1 LVPSFDIF
9 MIEASGSAPAGTRW
23 SRRGPVRTAGL
34 AFVCFITALAVAP
47 TAEAGNGIGNGRF
60 LRLKLPPE
68 DQIAREGP
76 AAAQERPARLLEVC
90 PVDRPNHYIDD
101 FGAPRWGGGFHRHQ
115 GIDIMSPRGTPIRA
129 PFDGTAKESASWAG
143 GLGVYVYGER
153 GFVFNAH
160 LIRLG
165 KLGKVRAGDV
175 IGYVGNSG
183 DARGGST
190 HDHFEWHPS
199 GGRAVDPFRLL
210 NAACQGIPSRPN
222 PPRRS
227 TTFI

>member
-1 LVPSFDIF
+1 
-9 MIEASGSAPAGTRW
+9 MRW
-23 SRRGPVRTAGL
+23 SRCGAVRTAGL
-34 AFVCFITALAVAP
+34 AFVCFITALAVSP

-68 DQIAREGP
+68 DQITGEGSASAP
-76 AAAQERPARLLEVC
+76 EGRARLLEIC

-115 GIDIMSPRGTPIRA
+115 GIDIISPRGTPIRA
-129 PFDGTAKESASWAG
+129 PFDGMAKESASWAG
-143 GLGVYVYGER
+143 GLGVYVYGKR

-160 LIRLG
+160 LATLG
-165 KLGKVRAGDV
+165 KLGKVRTGDV

-183 DARGGST
+183 DARGRST
-190 HDHFEWHPS
+190 HDHFEWHPG

-210 NAACQGIPSRPN
+210 TAVCRANPRGIPALPE
-222 PPRRS
+222 PPRGPPR
-227 TTFI
+227 FV